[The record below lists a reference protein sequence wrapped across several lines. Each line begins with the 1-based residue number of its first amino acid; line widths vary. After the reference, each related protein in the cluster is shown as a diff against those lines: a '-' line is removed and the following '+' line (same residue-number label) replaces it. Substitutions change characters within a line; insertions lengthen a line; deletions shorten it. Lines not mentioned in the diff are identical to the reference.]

1 MRFWLATA
9 GVIIVCGVVALI
21 IFLVISAALLKW
33 GLISALILVGAL
45 MFGISWL
52 LEKRREREYRNYQE
66 DLTDRA

>member
-52 LEKRREREYRNYQE
+52 LEKRREREYRDYQE